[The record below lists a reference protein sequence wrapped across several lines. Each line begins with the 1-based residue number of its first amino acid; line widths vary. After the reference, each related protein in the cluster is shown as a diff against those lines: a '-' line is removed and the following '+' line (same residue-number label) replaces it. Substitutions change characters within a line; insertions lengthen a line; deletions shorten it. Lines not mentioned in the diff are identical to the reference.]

1 MKDYSRITALELA
14 QDEDFVKWVRGPMNA
29 GLDAQWNNW
38 LENNPDKREIVND
51 AKRLI
56 LAVLKER
63 QHTIS
68 DTQEELLWSR
78 IEDTITGDVLTDAPR
93 PTAHFM
99 WYSIAAAIS
108 AIVIAGIW
116 FLRNSDLSSQHISE
130 GSPAHAEAQW
140 MKFTNKGNSVHIL
153 LLEDGSKISLSP
165 QSTLEYPER
174 FSQRKREVNLIGEAF
189 FEIARDP
196 KKPFSVHTNDLV
208 TQVLGTS
215 FLIRAFEK
223 EKDITVAVKTGKVS
237 VFTDEETS
245 ASSARS
251 SAAVLTPNQQVV
263 YSKAESRMLKSLVE
277 NPTVV
282 PKTVDEK
289 SFDFRDAPIDKV
301 FATLEEAYGVEI
313 VFDEEIMSNCYLNA
327 PLDSIP
333 FHDQLRLI
341 CKGINAQYEIMDAH
355 IIITGNGCN

>member
-14 QDEDFVKWVRGPMNA
+14 QDEDFVRWVRGSKNA
-29 GLDAQWNNW
+29 ELDAQWNNW
-38 LENNPDKREIVND
+38 LENNP
-51 AKRLI
+51 AKSEVVDEARRLI

-78 IEDTITGDVLTDAPR
+78 IDDTISDDVVFDAPKR
-93 PTAHFM
+93 TTHFM
-99 WYSIAAAIS
+99 WYSIAAAVS

-116 FLRNSDLSSQHISE
+116 FMRNSDLSSQYISE
-130 GSPAHAEAQW
+130 GSSTHAAAQW
-140 MKFTNKGNSVHIL
+140 TKFTNKGNSVHIL
-153 LLEDGSKISLSP
+153 LLEDGSKITLSP

-174 FSQRKREVNLIGEAF
+174 FSETKREVNLYGEAF

-196 KKPFSVHTNDLV
+196 KKPFSVYTNDLV

-237 VFTDEETS
+237 VFTDEHTS
-245 ASSARS
+245 AS

-282 PKTVDEK
+282 PQTVEEK
-289 SFDFRDAPIDKV
+289 NFDFRDAPIDKV
-301 FATLEEAYGVEI
+301 FETLEEAYGVEI

-327 PLDSIP
+327 PLDGVP